1 MTETHAKKSIALGD
15 LMMYLQ
21 DLVRMGFVFEHVGE
35 DGKLYYKLTELG
47 KKSGLEDLPNS
58 S

>member
-1 MTETHAKKSIALGD
+1 MSKTHLKNSITLGD
-15 LMMYLQ
+15 LTMYLK
-21 DLVRMGFVFEHVGE
+21 DLVRMGFVLEHVGD

>member
-1 MTETHAKKSIALGD
+1 MSKTHLKNSIALGD
-15 LMMYLQ
+15 LMMYLK

-35 DGKLYYKLTELG
+35 DGKLYYELTELG
-47 KKSGLEDLPNS
+47 KKSGLGDLPNS

>member
-1 MTETHAKKSIALGD
+1 MSKTHLKNSITLGD
-15 LMMYLQ
+15 LTMYLK
-21 DLVRMGFVFEHVGE
+21 DLVRMGFVFEHVDE

-47 KKSGLEDLPNS
+47 EKSGLGDLPNS

>member
-1 MTETHAKKSIALGD
+1 
-15 LMMYLQ
+15 MMYLK

-35 DGKLYYKLTELG
+35 DGKLYYELTELG
-47 KKSGLEDLPNS
+47 KKSGLGDLPNS